1 MPYLYAIP
9 RARFFASCHSSAIT
23 YFMLHV
29 CLLPRALFVASA
41 HSSASPG
48 CERANVGSRAEKCE
62 ERKKGGGRVVSKRTP
77 SRERHRERETERERH
92 RERQRVRSRK
102 RESERVSEEERWRMK
117 ESRSETSH
125 TVSTSS
131 PPSPTHTCSSC
142 TRACRVPTS
151 RLKSSSCVSEMGKGP
166 AGARA
171 LLAAALLRSPAPV
184 GWCRSSVLQ

>member
-1 MPYLYAIP
+1 MPYLVLVSLPPVTHQQLLISCCMCVYYLALSSLPPLIHQL
-9 RARFFASCHSSAIT
+9 RLGAREQMWAAGQKS
-23 YFMLHV
+23 V
-29 CLLPRALFVASA
+29 RR
-41 HSSASPG
+41 G
-48 CERANVGSRAEKCE
+48 R
-62 ERKKGGGRVVSKRTP
+62 KGGGRVVSKRTP